1 MPIFKK
7 DGQSLEPLE
16 KSTFEKLGLHEPRD
30 IRPLI
35 KSSIAK
41 ILPDIMI
48 VSEEFSDWEGS
59 SRSIDLLGVDRDA
72 NLVVIELKRTEH
84 AGHAEL
90 QAIRY
95 SAMISKLTF
104 DQMVTTYQNYLVK
117 NNSDENAFDNLLS
130 FFNWPEPDEDKFGQ
144 EVKIVLMS
152 DDFSDELVASVMW
165 LLDFG
170 LEIRCLRMKPYKYES
185 DVLID
190 IDTMLPLPETE
201 GFQVKIREKLQK
213 ERQYREAKRDYTRYD
228 VSVSGEVYKNLSK
241 RRMIL
246 LLIQRT
252 IGDGHSP
259 EEVGNVIGD
268 FTKSKITEKLPGN
281 LDIVNV
287 QDELK
292 KTGGGRDS
300 TREKRF
306 FCEEGE
312 IFLFEDH
319 TYVFTNQWGAD
330 AMGAVEA
337 LAYKYPKLG
346 IKFEK
351 SKTDE

>member
-7 DGQSLEPLE
+7 ENQSLVPLE
-16 KSTFEKLGLHEPRD
+16 KSTFEKLGLHEPRH

-35 KSSIAK
+35 KSSIAE

-104 DQMVTTYQNYLVK
+104 DQMVTTYQNYLRK
-117 NNSDENAFDNLLS
+117 NNIDENAFDNLLS
-130 FFNWPEPDEDKFGQ
+130 FFGWSEPDEDKFGQ

-152 DDFSDELVASVMW
+152 DDFSNELVAAVIW
-165 LLDFG
+165 LMDFG
-170 LEIRCLRMKPYKYES
+170 IEIRCMRMKPYKYND

-190 IDTMLPLPETE
+190 VDTMLPLPETE
-201 GFQVKIREKLQK
+201 GFQVKIREKFQK
-213 ERQYREAKRDYTRYD
+213 ERQSREAKKDYTRYD
-228 VSVSGEVYKNLSK
+228 VSVSGELHENLSK

-246 LLIQRT
+246 LLIQHA
-252 IGDGHSP
+252 IHDGHSP
-259 EEVGNVIGD
+259 EEVGNVIGE
-268 FTKSKITEKLPGN
+268 FTKSKITEKLLGN
-281 LDIVNV
+281 LDLDKV
-287 QDELK
+287 QDELR

-300 TREKRF
+300 ARERRF
-306 FCEEGE
+306 FCEEGG
-312 IFLFEDH
+312 IFPFAGH
-319 TYVFTNQWGAD
+319 TYVFTNQWGTD
-330 AMGAVEA
+330 TIGAVEA
-337 LAYKYPKLG
+337 LAYKYPNLE

-351 SKTDE
+351 SKAD